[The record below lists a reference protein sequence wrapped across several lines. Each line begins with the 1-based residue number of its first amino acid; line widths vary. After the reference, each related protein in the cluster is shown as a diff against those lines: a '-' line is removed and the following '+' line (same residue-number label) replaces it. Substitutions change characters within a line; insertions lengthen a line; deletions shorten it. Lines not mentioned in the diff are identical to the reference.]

1 MCGNLERCLVNRE
14 FEDEKEGYFVSL
26 DPSIRVENRGFYAL
40 LHPWK
45 MAIKRNGWAV
55 SQLRNPAI
63 TPQYSPGMRTHWPWR
78 QLGAKVAPDIA
89 LLTED
94 DTGGASLAPE
104 WRHGGATINSQNL
117 WRQRGA
123 SLAPSWRQRCDGP
136 EIFSRH
142 HPFLHLPPVFR
153 RRS

>member
-1 MCGNLERCLVNRE
+1 
-14 FEDEKEGYFVSL
+14 
-26 DPSIRVENRGFYAL
+26 
-40 LHPWK
+40 
-45 MAIKRNGWAV
+45 MAIKRNGLAI
-55 SQLRNPAI
+55 SQHRNPAEA
-63 TPQYSPGMRTHWPWR
+63 PQNRFEMRMHWSWR

-123 SLAPSWRQRCDGP
+123 SLAPSLRQRCDGP
-136 EIFSRH
+136 KYFHVTIHSSTYPPFFGCVPDFRVRH
-142 HPFLHLPPVFR
+142 GLKTIRNPI
-153 RRS
+153 

>member
-1 MCGNLERCLVNRE
+1 
-14 FEDEKEGYFVSL
+14 
-26 DPSIRVENRGFYAL
+26 
-40 LHPWK
+40 

-55 SQLRNPAI
+55 SQLRNPAK

-123 SLAPSWRQRCDGP
+123 SDATARKYFHVTIHSSTYPPFFGGVPDFLGRRGLKT
-136 EIFSRH
+136 IRH
-142 HPFLHLPPVFR
+142 PI
-153 RRS
+153 

>member
-1 MCGNLERCLVNRE
+1 MKKRGKSSLKPVYQSRKQGVLRPPPPLEDGHQTQWLGRFPTPKSCE
-14 FEDEKEGYFVSL
+14 
-26 DPSIRVENRGFYAL
+26 
-40 LHPWK
+40 
-45 MAIKRNGWAV
+45 
-55 SQLRNPAI
+55 NPAI
-63 TPQYSPGMRTHWPWR
+63 QPRDADALAVAPAWRQGGARYCPSDGGRYRRR
-78 QLGAKVAPDIA
+78 QLGARV
-89 LLTED
+89 
-94 DTGGASLAPE
+94 APE

-142 HPFLHLPPVFR
+142 HPFLHLPPVFL